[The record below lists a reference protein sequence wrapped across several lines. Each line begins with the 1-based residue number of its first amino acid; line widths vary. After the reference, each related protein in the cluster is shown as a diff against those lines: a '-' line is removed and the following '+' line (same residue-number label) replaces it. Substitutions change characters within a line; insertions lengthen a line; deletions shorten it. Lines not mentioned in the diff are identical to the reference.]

1 MPDTATNPNHARG
14 VLESATD
21 EQIVLSV
28 PGTNYQ
34 IHLKVLK
41 APATPIGKRIVG
53 TIRANARRVDKVDT
67 GGRFIDPVFGRP
79 RRVQGR
85 IDAVDTTSHTITVNA
100 GGVPIVCTLMKLQH
114 DAGFAVGDFVSL
126 DVEPG
131 ATFTPSA

>member
-21 EQIVLSV
+21 DQIVFSV

-34 IHLKVLK
+34 LHLKVLK
-41 APATPIGKRIVG
+41 APGTPVGKRIVG
-53 TIRANARRVDKVDT
+53 TIRANARRVDRISS
-67 GGRFIDPVFGRP
+67 GGRFIEPVIGRP

-85 IDAVDTTSHTITVNA
+85 IDAVDSTGHTITVNA
-100 GGVPIVCTLMKLQH
+100 GVPIVCTLMKLQH
-114 DAGFAVGDFVSL
+114 GATFAVGDLVTF